1 MKYLSVLFVSLLFFS
16 TTAKADWNTDLEK
29 AKKEAA
35 ATGKMILLNFSGSDW
50 CVPCIKMKKEIFEQ
64 ANFIEFAN
72 TQLILVK
79 ADFPRAKK
87 NKLPK
92 EQQKANN
99 ALADKYNKK
108 GSFPLT
114 VLLDAK
120 GNIVKTWEGYTV
132 SNVTEFIN
140 QIKAAK

>member
-16 TTAKADWNTDLEK
+16 ATAKADWNTDWEK

-64 ANFIEFAN
+64 ANFMEFAN

-99 ALADKYNKK
+99 ALADKYNQK

-120 GNIVKTWEGYTV
+120 GNIVKTWDGYAV
-132 SNVTEFIN
+132 SGVTEFVN